1 MTRRMIRKTAERSQS
16 QRVRVDP
23 VEWAARRKKAMALAK
38 SLREERKYGIQE
50 INRTTKNSLPNDE
63 GSFSNELGSELIAS
77 PRSKA
82 VVTPLTEDDDTAA
95 EEKSGQGSNHPVLV
109 EDEYCRPLSSSLSS
123 ADTSILDNN
132 SNEKTQN
139 RIKTGHSE
147 ISSNAPSSS
156 CGAAMSPA
164 GSPEPRQYH
173 PMNQQSGILLPS
185 IEQDRSN
192 THNRCDTLLLSSSK
206 RILQRVEGTQ
216 EMNNQMVANL
226 SRSCSSDI
234 IPSAPTSL
242 KSTEMPKLSRARR
255 RLQTALLYP
264 LTEDTFNEA
273 GKLSLLQQR
282 LMFRRKRAGH
292 SSLNGDMPATPRGKM
307 KKKPPWVNA
316 FDAPPLVDDTSGSPV
331 IAKFQHNICMEKSHP
346 PEASS
351 VEPIDPSRLGLES
364 PVQKYGMEA
373 ISTSNNDTT
382 NAHAPNLSELDEYVE
397 IKRIHCDKCGKSF
410 APEVHEKI
418 CKLGKC
424 IKMFKSKRKVFS
436 SAKMRIMG
444 NPHLNTTEKAAVID
458 SRRKIV
464 MEKKAGGGSFKRNQK
479 HDGKW
484 KAQSAEFREA
494 MKANRL
500 IAKAKKEGKPAHY
513 YL

>member
-1 MTRRMIRKTAERSQS
+1 MIRKTAERSQS

-38 SLREERKYGIQE
+38 SLREERKYGIKE
-50 INRTTKNSLPNDE
+50 MNRTAKNSLPNDK
-63 GSFSNELGSELIAS
+63 GSFSNELGSELIVS
-77 PRSKA
+77 PRSKV
-82 VVTPLTEDDDTAA
+82 VVTPLTEDDDTAT
-95 EEKSGQGSNHPVLV
+95 EEKSGQGSNHQFLV

-132 SNEKTQN
+132 SNVKTKN
-139 RIKTGHSE
+139 RKKLGSSG
-147 ISSNAPSSS
+147 ISSNAPLSS

-164 GSPEPRQYH
+164 GSPAPRQYH
-173 PMNQQSGILLPS
+173 PMNQQSGILLPN
-185 IEQDRSN
+185 IEQN
-192 THNRCDTLLLSSSK
+192 QNNAHNRCDTLLFSSSK
-206 RILQRVEGTQ
+206 RILQRVEGTSQ
-216 EMNNQMVANL
+216 EMNNQMVAHL

-282 LMFRRKRAGH
+282 LMFRRKRVGH
-292 SSLNGDMPATPRGKM
+292 SNLNGHMPAAPRGKM
-307 KKKPPWVNA
+307 EKKPPWVNT
-316 FDAPPLVDDTSGSPV
+316 FDAPPFVDDTSGSPI
-331 IAKFQHNICMEKSHP
+331 IAKFEHNICTEKSHP
-346 PEASS
+346 PETFT
-351 VEPIDPSRLGLES
+351 VEQIDSSRLSVES
-364 PVQKYGMEA
+364 PVHKYGMGT
-373 ISTSNNDTT
+373 ISTSDNDITK
-382 NAHAPNLSELDEYVE
+382 AHGPNLSELEEYVE
-397 IKRIHCDKCGKSF
+397 IKRIQCDKCGKSF

-444 NPHLNTTEKAAVID
+444 NPHLNNTEKAAVID

-479 HDGKW
+479 HDSKW
-484 KAQSAEFREA
+484 KAQSTEFREA